1 MSGDSIRAMMIPPF
15 FGYVPGWLIAFAALV
30 EGKVLGIPA
39 GTSNGQVCFLGKG
52 NRVIAEHLL
61 RPFKPGLVRIA
72 ADKSADL
79 APFID
84 EGVQQEIRPAE
95 FHAFQHILMDG
106 IVRQGPALRKGI
118 DAFPRGI

>member
-1 MSGDSIRAMMIPPF
+1 MIPPF
-15 FGYVPGWLIAFAALV
+15 WLRPGLAHSICSLGR
-30 EGKVLGIPA
+30 GKGPWDTRRHQQWSGLL
-39 GTSNGQVCFLGKG
+39 LGKG

>member
-1 MSGDSIRAMMIPPF
+1 MIPPF
-15 FGYVPGWLIAFAALV
+15 WLRPGWLIAFAALV